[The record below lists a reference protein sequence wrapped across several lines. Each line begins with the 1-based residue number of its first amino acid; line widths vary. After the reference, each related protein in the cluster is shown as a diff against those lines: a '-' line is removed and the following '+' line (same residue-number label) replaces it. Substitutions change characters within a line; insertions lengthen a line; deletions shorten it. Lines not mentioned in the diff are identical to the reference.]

1 MPTYIGLVN
10 YQDKDG
16 EAELRVGR
24 AARQLVEVH
33 GGRILSTYWT
43 EGDCQMIIAFEGRG
57 EEQAM
62 KVYDD
67 LASQQDVDIRM
78 VSAPDGGGEG
88 AFFFPLSIVCGSQKL
103 ALTVRFAVEY
113 RRGIKTRVGE
123 AVT

>member
-1 MPTYIGLVN
+1 MPTFIGLVK
-10 YQDKDG
+10 YGERDG

-43 EGDCQMIIAFEGRG
+43 EGDNQMIIAFEGRG

-67 LASQQDVDIRM
+67 LASEEGIQISVVR
-78 VSAPDGGGEG
+78 GLTEGEKERS
-88 AFFFPLSIVCGSQKL
+88 FSSP
-103 ALTVRFAVEY
+103 
-113 RRGIKTRVGE
+113 
-123 AVT
+123 

>member
-1 MPTYIGLVN
+1 MPTFIGLVK
-10 YQDKDG
+10 YRDKDG

-43 EGDCQMIIAFEGRG
+43 EGENQMIIAFEGRH

-67 LASQQDVDIRM
+67 LASEQGVDISVVR
-78 VSAPDGGGEG
+78 GLTEGEKER
-88 AFFFPLSIVCGSQKL
+88 LSSP
-103 ALTVRFAVEY
+103 
-113 RRGIKTRVGE
+113 
-123 AVT
+123 

>member
-10 YQDKDG
+10 YRDKDG
-16 EAELRVGR
+16 DAELRVGK
-24 AARQLVEVH
+24 AARQLAEVH

-78 VSAPDGGGEG
+78 VR
-88 AFFFPLSIVCGSQKL
+88 
-103 ALTVRFAVEY
+103 ALTEGEKERFSSP
-113 RRGIKTRVGE
+113 
-123 AVT
+123 

>member
-16 EAELRVGR
+16 EAELRVGK
-24 AARQLVEVH
+24 AARQLAETH

-57 EEQAM
+57 EEQAT

-67 LASQQDVDIRM
+67 LASQQDVDVRM
-78 VSAPDGGGEG
+78 VR
-88 AFFFPLSIVCGSQKL
+88 
-103 ALTVRFAVEY
+103 ALTEGEKERFSSP
-113 RRGIKTRVGE
+113 
-123 AVT
+123 

>member
-1 MPTYIGLVN
+1 MPTFIGLLK
-10 YQDKDG
+10 YGERDR

-43 EGDCQMIIAFEGRG
+43 EGDNQMIIAFEGRG

-67 LASQQDVDIRM
+67 LASEEGIQISVVR
-78 VSAPDGGGEG
+78 GLTEGEKERANQG
-88 AFFFPLSIVCGSQKL
+88 LSFP
-103 ALTVRFAVEY
+103 
-113 RRGIKTRVGE
+113 
-123 AVT
+123 

>member
-1 MPTYIGLVN
+1 MPTFIGLVK
-10 YQDKDG
+10 YGERDG

-43 EGDCQMIIAFEGRG
+43 EGDNQLIIAFEGRD

-67 LASQQDVDIRM
+67 LASEQG
-78 VSAPDGGGEG
+78 VSRFQRGAGADGRREG
-88 AFFFPLSIVCGSQKL
+88 KRQPRFFFPLRHCLPTCHKL
-103 ALTVRFAVEY
+103 ALPA
-113 RRGIKTRVGE
+113 
-123 AVT
+123 

>member
-1 MPTYIGLVN
+1 MPTYIGLIN

-78 VSAPDGGGEG
+78 V
-88 AFFFPLSIVCGSQKL
+88 C
-103 ALTVRFAVEY
+103 ALTEGEKERFSSP
-113 RRGIKTRVGE
+113 
-123 AVT
+123 

>member
-16 EAELRVGR
+16 ESELRVGR

-78 VSAPDGGGEG
+78 VR
-88 AFFFPLSIVCGSQKL
+88 
-103 ALTVRFAVEY
+103 ALTEGEKERFSSP
-113 RRGIKTRVGE
+113 
-123 AVT
+123 

>member
-16 EAELRVGR
+16 ESELRVGR

-78 VSAPDGGGEG
+78 VN
-88 AFFFPLSIVCGSQKL
+88 
-103 ALTVRFAVEY
+103 ALTEGEKERFSSP
-113 RRGIKTRVGE
+113 
-123 AVT
+123 

>member
-57 EEQAM
+57 EEQAL

-78 VSAPDGGGEG
+78 VR
-88 AFFFPLSIVCGSQKL
+88 
-103 ALTVRFAVEY
+103 ALTEGEKERFSSP
-113 RRGIKTRVGE
+113 
-123 AVT
+123 

>member
-16 EAELRVGR
+16 EAELQVGR

-43 EGDCQMIIAFEGRG
+43 EGDSQMIIAFEGRD

-78 VSAPDGGGEG
+78 V
-88 AFFFPLSIVCGSQKL
+88 C
-103 ALTVRFAVEY
+103 ALTEGEKERFSSP
-113 RRGIKTRVGE
+113 
-123 AVT
+123 

>member
-1 MPTYIGLVN
+1 MPTFIGLVK
-10 YQDKDG
+10 YGERDG

-43 EGDCQMIIAFEGRG
+43 EGDNQLIIAFEGRG

-67 LASQQDVDIRM
+67 LAS
-78 VSAPDGGGEG
+78 GEG
-88 AFFFPLSIVCGSQKL
+88 IQISVVRGLTEGEKERSNQGLSFP
-103 ALTVRFAVEY
+103 
-113 RRGIKTRVGE
+113 
-123 AVT
+123 

>member
-43 EGDCQMIIAFEGRG
+43 EGDSQMIIAFEGRD

-78 VSAPDGGGEG
+78 V
-88 AFFFPLSIVCGSQKL
+88 C
-103 ALTVRFAVEY
+103 ALTEGEKERFSSP
-113 RRGIKTRVGE
+113 
-123 AVT
+123 

>member
-1 MPTYIGLVN
+1 MPTFIGLVK
-10 YQDKDG
+10 YGERDG

-43 EGDCQMIIAFEGRG
+43 EGDNQMIIAFEGRG

-67 LASQQDVDIRM
+67 LASEEGVQISVVR
-78 VSAPDGGGEG
+78 GLTEGEKERANQG
-88 AFFFPLSIVCGSQKL
+88 FSFP
-103 ALTVRFAVEY
+103 
-113 RRGIKTRVGE
+113 
-123 AVT
+123 

>member
-1 MPTYIGLVN
+1 MPTYIGLVK
-10 YQDKDG
+10 YEGKDG

-57 EEQAM
+57 EEQAA

-67 LASQQDVDIRM
+67 LASEQGVQ
-78 VSAPDGGGEG
+78 VSVVRGFTEGEKERANEG
-88 AFFFPLSIVCGSQKL
+88 LFFP
-103 ALTVRFAVEY
+103 
-113 RRGIKTRVGE
+113 
-123 AVT
+123 

>member
-1 MPTYIGLVN
+1 MRLREAIERWETDGLHREKKLRGGGRCQPISDWSIIGETRTGKLSC
-10 YQDKDG
+10 K
-16 EAELRVGR
+16 VGR

-43 EGDCQMIIAFEGRG
+43 EGDSQMIIAFEGRD

-78 VSAPDGGGEG
+78 V
-88 AFFFPLSIVCGSQKL
+88 C
-103 ALTVRFAVEY
+103 ALTEGEKERFSSP
-113 RRGIKTRVGE
+113 
-123 AVT
+123 

>member
-1 MPTYIGLVN
+1 MPTFIGLVK
-10 YQDKDG
+10 YGERDG

-43 EGDCQMIIAFEGRG
+43 EGDNQMIIAFEGRH

-67 LASQQDVDIRM
+67 LVSEQNVEIR
-78 VSAPDGGGEG
+78 VVRGLTEGEKERSNLG
-88 AFFFPLSIVCGSQKL
+88 LSFP
-103 ALTVRFAVEY
+103 
-113 RRGIKTRVGE
+113 
-123 AVT
+123 